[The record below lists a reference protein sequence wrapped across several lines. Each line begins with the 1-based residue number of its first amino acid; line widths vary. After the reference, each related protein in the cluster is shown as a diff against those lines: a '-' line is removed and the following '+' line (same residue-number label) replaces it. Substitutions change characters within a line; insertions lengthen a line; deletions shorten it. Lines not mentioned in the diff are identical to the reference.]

1 MRSLYIS
8 LSQRSSITIIL
19 IPKFRLLQLGIQM
32 ENYEDLSNIEHFSSP
47 ASFTNLLTIM
57 GVDDNERSHLTSDGF
72 TTLRDFV
79 EHFER
84 SSGSQIRKYF
94 EKINSTFGSYPV
106 NKRDYFSPRA
116 IQQLLGTIWYYTY
129 SVYTFHSIPSLTLIT
144 VKKATD
150 LGIQLEEVTDPTGE
164 VKIGSAT
171 DDDITLPKL
180 KEGNT
185 WIYFRDKI
193 ILKISRMQNR

>member
-72 TTLRDFV
+72 TTFREIV
-79 EHFER
+79 EYFER

-94 EKINSTFGSYPV
+94 EKINSTFGSSPTARRV
-106 NKRDYFSPRA
+106 SFSPRA
-116 IQQLLGTIWYYTY
+116 IQQLSGIIWYYTHC
-129 SVYTFHSIPSLTLIT
+129 VCTFHSIPSLILIT
-144 VKKATD
+144 VKKITD
-150 LGIQLEEVTDPTGE
+150 LRMQLEEVTDPTGE
-164 VKIGSAT
+164 DKTGSAT

-180 KEGNT
+180 KGGNT
-185 WIYFRDKI
+185 
-193 ILKISRMQNR
+193 